1 MKTEIKL
8 FLGGGAFMLAF
19 FLFCN
24 WFWSINESLLET
36 IKMIGFTLIVTSLIF
51 RAKEDHKQDN
61 NPNKA

>member
-1 MKTEIKL
+1 MKTEIKW
-8 FLGGGAFMLAF
+8 FLGGGAFMLIF

-51 RAKEDHKQDN
+51 RANENPKENN